1 MTSSKLLKTALVAM
15 ALAFGCSA
23 TPANQAAA
31 PAKPKVETWGKTPAG
46 EPVDLYTLTNPKG
59 MEARIITYGGIVVSL
74 KVPDR
79 TGKLGD
85 VVNGFDS
92 LAGYVG
98 QPPPP
103 FFGALVGRYGN
114 RIGGASF
121 TLDGVKYTLAAND
134 GANSLHGGTQGFD
147 KVVWKAKPLSAQ
159 SLELTHLS
167 KDGDQGFPG
176 NLSATVIYTVTDN
189 NELKIDYSATTD
201 KDTVINLTNHS
212 YFNLAGQG
220 EGDVL
225 AHQVMIAADRFTP
238 VDKGLIPTGELK
250 SVVGTPFDF
259 RTPHAI
265 GERINANDEQ
275 ISYGKGYDHNFVL
288 NHPRSATPQ
297 LAARVSE
304 PKTGRV
310 MEVLTT
316 EPGLQFYTGNQLN
329 GSIHGKDGKTYGPR
343 SAFCMEAQHFPN
355 SPNQA
360 SFPTTEL
367 KPGARYHTT
376 TVYRFSA
383 K

>member
-31 PAKPKVETWGKTPAG
+31 PAKPKVESWGKTPAG
-46 EPVDLYTLTNPKG
+46 EPVDLYTLTNAKG
-59 MEARIITYGGIVVSL
+59 MEARIITYGGIVVSI

-79 TGKLGD
+79 TGKFGD

-176 NLSATVIYTVTDN
+176 NLSVTVIYTVTDN
-189 NELKIDYSATTD
+189 NEFKIDYSATTD
-201 KDTVINLTNHS
+201 KDT
-212 YFNLAGQG
+212 
-220 EGDVL
+220 
-225 AHQVMIAADRFTP
+225 
-238 VDKGLIPTGELK
+238 
-250 SVVGTPFDF
+250 
-259 RTPHAI
+259 
-265 GERINANDEQ
+265 
-275 ISYGKGYDHNFVL
+275 
-288 NHPRSATPQ
+288 
-297 LAARVSE
+297 
-304 PKTGRV
+304 
-310 MEVLTT
+310 
-316 EPGLQFYTGNQLN
+316 
-329 GSIHGKDGKTYGPR
+329 
-343 SAFCMEAQHFPN
+343 
-355 SPNQA
+355 
-360 SFPTTEL
+360 
-367 KPGARYHTT
+367 
-376 TVYRFSA
+376 
-383 K
+383 